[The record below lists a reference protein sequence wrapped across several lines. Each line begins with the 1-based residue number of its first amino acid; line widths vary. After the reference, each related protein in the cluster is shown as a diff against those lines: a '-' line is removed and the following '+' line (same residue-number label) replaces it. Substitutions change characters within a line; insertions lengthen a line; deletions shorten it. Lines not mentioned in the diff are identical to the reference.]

1 MVAHK
6 KGEKISVVSKIL
18 AEENRERFRAAAV
31 AVIDIIGS
39 PGAGKTALLEATL
52 PRLAREMAV
61 GVIVGDISTT
71 RDAERIA
78 ATGVPVVQITTDAFG
93 GACHLEASTI
103 RQALDH
109 VSLEKLDL
117 LFVENVGN
125 LVCPAEFDLGQD
137 RRAVVLSVTE
147 GEDKPLKYP
156 LAFRE
161 ASVVVVSKIDL
172 LPHLTYDM
180 AALRANLKQIQ
191 PGREWC
197 ELSARTGEGMDAWLE
212 WIRKAMTSRKK
223 A

>member
-1 MVAHK
+1 MAERK
-6 KGEKISVVSKIL
+6 KGEMISVVSKIL
-18 AEENRERFRAAAV
+18 AANDRVAEENRDRFRAADV

-52 PRLAREMAV
+52 PRLAKEMAV

-172 LPHLTYDM
+172 LPHLTYDIE
-180 AALRANLKQIQ
+180 ALRANLKQVQ
-191 PGREWC
+191 PAVAWR
-197 ELSARTGEGMDAWLE
+197 ELSARTGAGMDAWLE
-212 WIRKAMTSRKK
+212 WVRLLA
-223 A
+223 